1 MKSLPEHA
9 GVRAILSEKFPNAVA
24 SFEEKLVRAGYLDAY
39 ADLYGAM
46 RTTLHEIDGF
56 CALGD
61 SPGDFLNA
69 GRTGIGGEEF
79 RRCNHAIDDR

>member
-39 ADLYGAM
+39 ADFYGAM
-46 RTTLHEIDGF
+46 RTTLHEIHGF
-56 CALGD
+56 RVTEALSRPLSLRPRIRSMKG
-61 SPGDFLNA
+61 SLQ
-69 GRTGIGGEEF
+69 RT
-79 RRCNHAIDDR
+79 A